1 MPAQFWCGQVGVVS
15 TEASELANKI
25 RFLRLFLKSFIF
37 IAKGISVHYH
47 HLLFVVRMT
56 CCCFVTCAWIKPLM
70 LLIFFYYCC
79 F

>member
-1 MPAQFWCGQVGVVS
+1 MVS

-47 HLLFVVRMT
+47 HLFVVRMT
-56 CCCFVTCAWIKPLM
+56 CCCFVICEWIKPLL
-70 LLIFFYYCC
+70 LLIFFITSALEV
-79 F
+79 